1 MKSGQMFW
9 GFFLLTLGAL
19 FLFTKYDMIQSSFEF
34 VWNIW
39 PLLFVFWGAMVIF
52 KSSFVRPV
60 VSALFGIFLAL
71 LIFGIIHN
79 AFWGFDFDEGSKD
92 HFTDYYYEDFN
103 PAYKS
108 ASLEINSGAGQF
120 SITNTTD
127 KLVEGKTYGSLAEY
141 DFHSEKSDSS
151 VDVIFDYGKKGP
163 NFFVG
168 KFRNRLD
175 VSLNVL
181 PVWDITLNIGAS
193 KSNFDLSNFKVKNLD
208 LHTGATSTK
217 IKLGDKYDQTTNVGV
232 DMGAASLTLEV
243 PQNVGCEIQSDM
255 ALASKHVEGF
265 TSRGSGHYITDN
277 FENSTKRILIDVKG
291 GVSSL
296 TVRRY

>member
-1 MKSGQMFW
+1 MKCGQMFW

-52 KSSFVRPV
+52 KHSFVRPL
-60 VSALFGIFLAL
+60 VSALFGIFIAVLV
-71 LIFGIIHN
+71 FGIIQN
-79 AFWGFDFDEGSKD
+79 TFWGFDFHDGDKGQ
-92 HFTDYYYEDFN
+92 FTDYYYEDYN
-103 PAYKS
+103 PSYKS
-108 ASLEINSGAGQF
+108 ASLEINSGAGKF
-120 SITNTTD
+120 MIVNSTD
-127 KLVEGKTYGSLAEY
+127 KLIEGKAYGSLAEY
-141 DFHSEKSDSS
+141 DFHSDKTDSS
-151 VDVIFDYGKKGP
+151 IDVTFDLNKKDG
-163 NFFVG
+163 NFFRG
-168 KFRNRLD
+168 RFRNQLD
-175 VSLNVL
+175 IALNQN
-181 PVWDITLNIGAS
+181 PIWDITLNIGAS

-217 IKLGDKYDQTTNVGV
+217 IKLGDKYDQTTNVSV

-255 ALASKHVEGF
+255 ALASKHIEGF
-265 TSRGSGHYITDN
+265 SSRGSGHYITDN

>member
-1 MKSGQMFW
+1 MKCGQMFW

-79 AFWGFDFDEGSKD
+79 AFWGFDFYDGDKGQ
-92 HFTDYYYEDFN
+92 FTDYYYEDYN
-103 PAYKS
+103 PSYKS
-108 ASLEINSGAGQF
+108 ASLEINSGAGKF
-120 SITNTTD
+120 MIVNTTD
-127 KLVEGKTYGSLAEY
+127 KLIEGKAYGSLAEY
-141 DFHSEKSDSS
+141 DFHSDKTDSS
-151 VDVIFDYGKKGP
+151 IDVTFDLNKKDG
-163 NFFVG
+163 NFFRG
-168 KFRNRLD
+168 RFRNQLD
-175 VSLNVL
+175 VALNQN
-181 PVWDITLNIGAS
+181 PIWDITLNIGAS

-217 IKLGDKYDQTTNVGV
+217 IKLGDKYDQTTNVSV
-232 DMGAASLTLEV
+232 NMGAASLTLEV

-255 ALASKHVEGF
+255 ALASKHIEGF
-265 TSRGSGHYITDN
+265 SSRGSGHYITDN

>member
-19 FLFTKYDMIQSSFEF
+19 FLFTKYDIIQSSFDF
-34 VWNIW
+34 VWNVW

-52 KSSFVRPV
+52 KQSFVRPF

-71 LIFGIIHN
+71 LLFGIIHN
-79 AFWGFDFDEGSKD
+79 TFWGLDFFEGDKD
-92 HFTDYYYEDFN
+92 HFTDYYYEDYN
-103 PAYKS
+103 PSYKS

-120 SITNTTD
+120 RIDGTTD
-127 KLVEGKTYGSLAEY
+127 KLVEGKTYGSLANY
-141 DFHSEKSDSS
+141 DFHSDKSDSS
-151 VDVIFDYGKKGP
+151 VDVVFDYGKKGP

-175 VSLNVL
+175 VSLNAL
-181 PVWDITLNIGAS
+181 PVWDISLNIGAS
-193 KSNFDLSNFKVKNLD
+193 KSYFDLSNFKIKNLD

-217 IKLGDKYDQTTNVGV
+217 IKLGDKYDLTNVSV
-232 DMGAASLTLEV
+232 DMGAASLSIEV

-255 ALASKHVEGF
+255 ALASKHISGF
-265 TSRGSGHYITDN
+265 SSRGSGHYITDG
-277 FENSTKRILIDVKG
+277 FESTTKRILIDVKG

-296 TVRRY
+296 TVNRY